1 MAKILDG
8 KEVGKAIRERTK
20 KEAEKLREQGIV
32 PKLVVLR
39 VDENPS
45 SMAYEKSAL
54 KVMEKCGIDAEARTE
69 LEAKTT
75 EDVLKIIDELNADDS
90 VSGVIIMQPFPEGIE
105 RAEVSERLHPFK
117 DVDALNPVNLGKL
130 VNNDPSAMAPSTAQ
144 ACIEI
149 LDYYDY
155 ELEGAEVAVVGSS
168 PVVGKPLAVML
179 SNRNATVSNTHVYT
193 KDNTVHT
200 TLADI
205 VITATGALGL
215 VGPDYIKEG
224 ATVIDV
230 GFGYKDGKATG
241 DVRFDEVEPKAGAI
255 TPVPGGVGSVTTG
268 VLASQVLKGAKL
280 LNNVEQSENS

>member
-8 KEVGKAIRERTK
+8 KEVGKAIRQRNKE
-20 KEAEKLREQGIV
+20 EAEKLIERGIE
-32 PKLVVLR
+32 PKLVVVR
-39 VDENPS
+39 VDENKS
-45 SMAYEKSAL
+45 SIAYEKNAM
-54 KVMEKCGIDAEARTE
+54 KVMEKCGIKAEARTE
-69 LEAKTT
+69 LDVNTT
-75 EDVLKIIDELNADDS
+75 EDLLKVIDELNEDDS
-90 VSGVIIMQPFPEGIE
+90 VSGVICMQPFPEGID
-105 RAEVSERLHPFK
+105 RAEVAERLHPFK

-130 VNNDPSAMAPSTAQ
+130 VNNDPTAMAPSTAQ

-155 ELEGAEVAVVGSS
+155 ELEGAETCVIGSS
-168 PVVGKPLAVML
+168 PVVGKPLMVML

-193 KDNTVHT
+193 KDNTIHS

-205 VITATGALGL
+205 VVSATGALGL

-241 DVRFDEVEPKAGAI
+241 DVRFDEVEPKASAI
-255 TPVPGGVGSVTTG
+255 TPVPGGVGSVTTA
-268 VLASQVLKGAKL
+268 VLASQVIKGAKL
-280 LNNVEQSENS
+280 LNNID

>member
-8 KEVGKAIRERTK
+8 KEVGKAIRERNLQ
-20 KEAEKLREQGIV
+20 EATALREEGIV

-45 SMAYEKSAL
+45 SIAYEKSAI

-69 LEAKTT
+69 LDVKTT
-75 EDVLKIIDELNADDS
+75 EDLLPIIDELNADDS
-90 VSGVIIMQPFPEGIE
+90 VTGVIIMQPFPEGIE
-105 RAEVSERLHPFK
+105 RAEVAERLHPYK

-130 VNNDPSAMAPSTAQ
+130 VNNDPTAMAPSTAQ

-155 ELEGAEVAVVGSS
+155 DLKGAETCVIGSS

-179 SNRNATVSNTHVYT
+179 SNRNATVSNTHEFT
-193 KDNTVHT
+193 KDNTLHS
-200 TLADI
+200 LKADI
-205 VITATGALGL
+205 LVSATGALGL
-215 VGPDYIKEG
+215 VGPDYIQEG
-224 ATVIDV
+224 TTVIDV

-241 DVRFDEVEPKAGAI
+241 DVRFDEVEGKAGAI
-255 TPVPGGVGSVTTG
+255 TPVPGGVGSVTTA
-268 VLASQVLKGAKL
+268 VLASQVIKGAKL
-280 LNNVEQSENS
+280 LNGKA

>member
-20 KEAEKLREQGIV
+20 KEAEALREQGIV

-45 SMAYEKSAL
+45 SMAYEKNAM
-54 KVMEKCGIDAEARTE
+54 KVMEKCGIEAEARTE
-69 LEAKTT
+69 LDAKTT
-75 EDVLKIIDELNADDS
+75 EDVLKIIDELNADQS
-90 VSGVIIMQPFPEGIE
+90 VSGVIIMQPLPEGIE
-105 RAEVSERLHPFK
+105 RAEIAERLHPFK
-117 DVDALNPVNLGKL
+117 DVDALNPINLGKL
-130 VNNDPSAMAPSTAQ
+130 VNNDDTAMAPSTAQ

-149 LDYYDY
+149 LDYYNY
-155 ELEGAEVAVVGSS
+155 ELEGAEVCVVGSS
-168 PVVGKPLAVML
+168 PVVGKPLVVML

-193 KDNTVHT
+193 KDNTVHS

-205 VITATGALGL
+205 LVSATGALGL

-230 GFGYKDGKATG
+230 GYGFKDGKATG
-241 DVRFDEVEPKAGAI
+241 DVRFDEVEPKASAI

-268 VLASQVLKGAKL
+268 VLASQVVKGAKL
-280 LNNVEQSENS
+280 LNGVK

>member
-8 KEVGKAIRERTK
+8 KEVGKFLREKTK
-20 KEAEKLREQGIV
+20 KEAEALREKGIV

-45 SMAYEKSAL
+45 SMAYEKNAL
-54 KVMEKCGIDAEARTE
+54 KVMEKCGIEAEARTE
-69 LEAKTT
+69 LDAKTT
-75 EDVLKIIDELNADDS
+75 EDVLKIIDELNEDKS

-105 RAEVSERLHPFK
+105 RADVAERLHPFK

-130 VNNDPSAMAPSTAQ
+130 VNNDPTAMAPSTAQ

-155 ELEGAEVAVVGSS
+155 ELEGAEVCVVGSS
-168 PVVGKPLAVML
+168 PVVGKPLAIML

-193 KDNTVHT
+193 KDNTIHS

-205 VITATGALGL
+205 LVSATGALGL
-215 VGPDYIKEG
+215 VGANYIKEG

-230 GFGYKDGKATG
+230 GYGFKDGKATG
-241 DVRFDEVEPKAGAI
+241 DVRFEEVEPKASAI
-255 TPVPGGVGSVTTG
+255 TPVPGGVGSVTTA
-268 VLASQVLKGAKL
+268 VLASQVVKGAKL
-280 LNNVEQSENS
+280 LNHVD

>member
-20 KEAEKLREQGIV
+20 KEAEALREQGIV

-45 SMAYEKSAL
+45 SMAYEKNAM
-54 KVMEKCGIDAEARTE
+54 KVMEKCGIEAEARTE
-69 LEAKTT
+69 LDAKTT
-75 EDVLKIIDELNADDS
+75 EDVLKIIDELNADQS
-90 VSGVIIMQPFPEGIE
+90 VSGVIIMQPLPEGIE
-105 RAEVSERLHPFK
+105 RAEIAERLHPFK
-117 DVDALNPVNLGKL
+117 DVDALNPINLGKL
-130 VNNDPSAMAPSTAQ
+130 VNNDDTAMAPSTAQ

-149 LDYYDY
+149 LDYYNY
-155 ELEGAEVAVVGSS
+155 ELEGSEVCVVGSS
-168 PVVGKPLAVML
+168 PVVGKPLVVML

-193 KDNTVHT
+193 KDNTVHS

-205 VITATGALGL
+205 LVSATGALGL

-230 GFGYKDGKATG
+230 GYGFKDGKATG
-241 DVRFDEVEPKAGAI
+241 DVRFDEVEPRASAI

-268 VLASQVLKGAKL
+268 VLASQVVKGAKL
-280 LNNVEQSENS
+280 LNGVK

>member
-20 KEAEKLREQGIV
+20 QEADALREQGIV

-45 SMAYEKSAL
+45 SMAYEKNAI

-75 EDVLKIIDELNADDS
+75 EDVLKIIDELNADES

-105 RAEVSERLHPFK
+105 RAEIAERLNPFK

-280 LNNVEQSENS
+280 LNNVE

>member
-8 KEVGKAIRERTK
+8 KEVGKFLREKTK
-20 KEAEKLREQGIV
+20 KEAEALREKGIV

-45 SMAYEKSAL
+45 SMAYEKNAL
-54 KVMEKCGIDAEARTE
+54 KVMEKCGIEAEARTE
-69 LEAKTT
+69 LGAKTT
-75 EDVLKIIDELNADDS
+75 EDVLKIIDELNEDKS

-105 RAEVSERLHPFK
+105 RADVAERLHPFK

-130 VNNDPSAMAPSTAQ
+130 VNNDPTAMAPSTAQ

-155 ELEGAEVAVVGSS
+155 ELEGAEVCVVGSS
-168 PVVGKPLAVML
+168 PVVGKPLAIML

-193 KDNTVHT
+193 KDNTIHS

-205 VITATGALGL
+205 LVSATGALGL
-215 VGPDYIKEG
+215 VGANYIKEG

-230 GFGYKDGKATG
+230 GYGFKDGKATG
-241 DVRFDEVEPKAGAI
+241 DVRFEEVEPKVSAI
-255 TPVPGGVGSVTTG
+255 TPVPGGVGSVTTA
-268 VLASQVLKGAKL
+268 VLASQVVKGAKL
-280 LNNVEQSENS
+280 LNHVD

>member
-20 KEAEKLREQGIV
+20 KEAEALREQGIV

-45 SMAYEKSAL
+45 SMAYEKNAM
-54 KVMEKCGIDAEARTE
+54 KVMEKCGIEAEARTE
-69 LEAKTT
+69 LDAKTT
-75 EDVLKIIDELNADDS
+75 EDVLKIIDELNEDKS
-90 VSGVIIMQPFPEGIE
+90 VSGVIIMQPLPEGIE
-105 RAEVSERLHPFK
+105 RAEIAERLHPFK

-130 VNNDPSAMAPSTAQ
+130 VNNDPTAMAPSTSQ

-149 LDYYDY
+149 LDYYNY
-155 ELEGAEVAVVGSS
+155 ELEGAEVCVVGSS
-168 PVVGKPLAVML
+168 PVVGKPLVVML

-193 KDNTVHT
+193 KDNTIHS

-205 VITATGALGL
+205 LVSATGALGL

-230 GFGYKDGKATG
+230 GYGFKDGKATG
-241 DVRFDEVEPKAGAI
+241 DVRFDEVEPKASAI

-268 VLASQVLKGAKL
+268 VLASQVVKGAKL
-280 LNNVEQSENS
+280 LNGVE

>member
-8 KEVGKAIRERTK
+8 KEVGQAIRERTL
-20 KEAEKLREQGIV
+20 KEATALREKGIV

-45 SMAYEKSAL
+45 SMAYEKNAM
-54 KVMEKCGIDAEARTE
+54 KVMEKCGIEAEARTE
-69 LEAKTT
+69 LGAKTT
-75 EDVLKIIDELNADDS
+75 EDVLKIIDELNADKS

-105 RAEVSERLHPFK
+105 RAEIAERLNPYK

-130 VNNDPSAMAPSTAQ
+130 INNDPTAMAPSTAQ

-149 LDYYDY
+149 LDYYNY
-155 ELEGAEVAVVGSS
+155 ELQGAEVSVIGSS

-179 SNRNATVSNTHVYT
+179 SNRNATVSNCHVYT
-193 KDNTVHT
+193 KDNTIHT

-205 VITATGALGL
+205 VVSATGALGL
-215 VGPDYIKEG
+215 VGPSYIKEG
-224 ATVIDV
+224 AVVIDV

-241 DVRFDEVEPKAGAI
+241 DVRFDEVEPKASAI

-268 VLASQVLKGAKL
+268 VLASQVVKGAKL
-280 LNNVEQSENS
+280 LNNVE

>member
-1 MAKILDG
+1 MGKILDG
-8 KEVGKAIRERTK
+8 KEVGKAIRERTRQ
-20 KEAEKLREQGIV
+20 EAEALREKGIV

-45 SMAYEKSAL
+45 SMAYEKNAM
-54 KVMEKCGIDAEARTE
+54 KVMEKCGIEAEARTE
-69 LEAKTT
+69 LDAKTT
-75 EDVLKIIDELNADDS
+75 EDVLKIIDELNEDKS

-105 RAEVSERLHPFK
+105 RAEIAERLNPYK

-130 VNNDPSAMAPSTAQ
+130 INNDPTAMAPSTAQ

-149 LDYYDY
+149 LDYYNY
-155 ELEGAEVAVVGSS
+155 ELEGAEVSVIGSS

-193 KDNTVHT
+193 KDNTIHT

-205 VITATGALGL
+205 VVSATGALGL

-241 DVRFDEVEPKAGAI
+241 DVRFDEVEPKASAI

-268 VLASQVLKGAKL
+268 VLASQVVKGAKL
-280 LNNVEQSENS
+280 LNGLE

>member
-8 KEVGKAIRERTK
+8 KEVGKFLREKTK
-20 KEAEKLREQGIV
+20 KEAEALREKGIV

-45 SMAYEKSAL
+45 SMAYEKNAL
-54 KVMEKCGIDAEARTE
+54 KVMEKCGIEAEARTE
-69 LEAKTT
+69 LGAKTT
-75 EDVLKIIDELNADDS
+75 EDVLEIIDELNEDKS

-105 RAEVSERLHPFK
+105 RADVAERLHPFK

-130 VNNDPSAMAPSTAQ
+130 VNNDPTAMAPSTAQ

-155 ELEGAEVAVVGSS
+155 ELEGAEVCVVGSS
-168 PVVGKPLAVML
+168 PVVGKPLAIML

-193 KDNTVHT
+193 KDNTIHT

-205 VITATGALGL
+205 LVSATGALGL
-215 VGPDYIKEG
+215 VGANYIKEG

-230 GFGYKDGKATG
+230 GYGFKDGKATG
-241 DVRFDEVEPKAGAI
+241 DVRFEEVEPKASAI
-255 TPVPGGVGSVTTG
+255 TPVPGGVGSVTTA
-268 VLASQVLKGAKL
+268 VLASQVVKGAKL
-280 LNNVEQSENS
+280 LNHVD

>member
-20 KEAEKLREQGIV
+20 KEAEALREQGIV

-45 SMAYEKSAL
+45 SMAYEKNAM
-54 KVMEKCGIDAEARTE
+54 KVMEKCGIEAEARTE
-69 LEAKTT
+69 LDAKTT
-75 EDVLKIIDELNADDS
+75 EDVLKIIDELNADQS
-90 VSGVIIMQPFPEGIE
+90 VSGVIIMQPLPEGIE
-105 RAEVSERLHPFK
+105 RAEIAERLHPFK
-117 DVDALNPVNLGKL
+117 DVDALNPINLGKL
-130 VNNDPSAMAPSTAQ
+130 VNNDDTAMAPSTAQ

-155 ELEGAEVAVVGSS
+155 ELEGAEVCVVGSS
-168 PVVGKPLAVML
+168 PVVGKPLVVML

-193 KDNTVHT
+193 KDNTVHS

-205 VITATGALGL
+205 LVSATGALGL

-230 GFGYKDGKATG
+230 GYGFKDGKATG
-241 DVRFDEVEPKAGAI
+241 DVRFDEVEPKASAI

-268 VLASQVLKGAKL
+268 VLASQVVKGAKL
-280 LNNVEQSENS
+280 LNGVK

>member
-1 MAKILDG
+1 MGKILDG
-8 KEVGKAIRERTK
+8 KEVGKAIRERTRQ
-20 KEAEKLREQGIV
+20 EAEALREKGIV

-45 SMAYEKSAL
+45 SMAYEKNAM
-54 KVMEKCGIDAEARTE
+54 KVMEKCGIEAEARTE
-69 LEAKTT
+69 LDAKTT
-75 EDVLKIIDELNADDS
+75 EDVLKIIDELNADKS

-105 RAEVSERLHPFK
+105 RAEIAERLNPYK
-117 DVDALNPVNLGKL
+117 DVDALNPINLGKL
-130 VNNDPSAMAPSTAQ
+130 INNDPTAMAPSTAQ

-155 ELEGAEVAVVGSS
+155 ELEGAEVCVIGSS

-193 KDNTVHT
+193 KDNTIHT

-205 VITATGALGL
+205 VVSATGALGL

-241 DVRFDEVEPKAGAI
+241 DVRFDEVEPKASAI

-268 VLASQVLKGAKL
+268 VLASQVVKGAKL
-280 LNNVEQSENS
+280 LNGLE

>member
-8 KEVGKAIRERTK
+8 KEVGKSLREKTK
-20 KEAEKLREQGIV
+20 KEAEALREKGIV

-45 SMAYEKSAL
+45 SMAYEKNAL
-54 KVMEKCGIDAEARTE
+54 KVMEKCGIEAEARTE
-69 LEAKTT
+69 LGAKTT
-75 EDVLKIIDELNADDS
+75 EDVLKIIDELNEDKS

-105 RAEVSERLHPFK
+105 RADVAERLHPFK

-130 VNNDPSAMAPSTAQ
+130 VNNDPTAMAPSTAQ

-155 ELEGAEVAVVGSS
+155 ELEGAEVCVVGSS
-168 PVVGKPLAVML
+168 PVVGKPLAIML

-193 KDNTVHT
+193 KDNTIHT

-205 VITATGALGL
+205 LVSATGALGL
-215 VGPDYIKEG
+215 VGANYIKEG

-230 GFGYKDGKATG
+230 GYGFKDGKATG
-241 DVRFDEVEPKAGAI
+241 DVRFEEVEPKASAI
-255 TPVPGGVGSVTTG
+255 TPVPGGVGSVTTA
-268 VLASQVLKGAKL
+268 VLASQVVKGAKL
-280 LNNVEQSENS
+280 LNHVD

>member
-8 KEVGKAIRERTK
+8 KEVGKAIREK
-20 KEAEKLREQGIV
+20 NKQEAEKLNEKGIE
-32 PKLVVLR
+32 PKLVVVR
-39 VDENPS
+39 VDENKS
-45 SMAYEKSAL
+45 SIAYEKSAI
-54 KVMEKCGIDAEARTE
+54 KVMEKCGIKAEARTE
-69 LEAKTT
+69 LDVKTT
-75 EDVLKIIDELNADDS
+75 EDLIKVIEELNEDES
-90 VSGVIIMQPFPEGIE
+90 VTGVICMQPFPEGID
-105 RAEVSERLHPFK
+105 RAAVAEALHPFK

-130 VNNDPSAMAPSTAQ
+130 VNNDPTAMAPSTAQ

-155 ELEGAEVAVVGSS
+155 ELEGAETCVIGSS
-168 PVVGKPLAVML
+168 PVVGKPLMVML

-193 KDNTVHT
+193 KDNTVHS

-205 VITATGALGL
+205 VVSATGALGL

-241 DVRFDEVEPKAGAI
+241 DVRFDEVEPKASAI
-255 TPVPGGVGSVTTG
+255 TPVPGGVGSVTTA
-268 VLASQVLKGAKL
+268 VLASQVIKGAKL
-280 LNNVEQSENS
+280 LNDIE

>member
-1 MAKILDG
+1 MGKILDG
-8 KEVGKAIRERTK
+8 KEVGKAIRERTRQ
-20 KEAEKLREQGIV
+20 EAEALREKGIV

-45 SMAYEKSAL
+45 SMAYEKNAM
-54 KVMEKCGIDAEARTE
+54 KVMEKCGIEAEARTE
-69 LEAKTT
+69 LDAKTT
-75 EDVLKIIDELNADDS
+75 EDVLKIIDELNADKS

-105 RAEVSERLHPFK
+105 RAEIAERLNPYK

-130 VNNDPSAMAPSTAQ
+130 INNDPTAMAPSTAQ

-155 ELEGAEVAVVGSS
+155 ELEGAEVCVIGSS

-193 KDNTVHT
+193 KDNTIHT

-205 VITATGALGL
+205 VVSATGALGL

-241 DVRFDEVEPKAGAI
+241 DVRFDEVEPKASAI

-268 VLASQVLKGAKL
+268 VLASQVVKGAKL
-280 LNNVEQSENS
+280 LNGLE

>member
-8 KEVGKAIRERTK
+8 KEVGKAIRQRNKE
-20 KEAEKLREQGIV
+20 EAEKLIERGIE
-32 PKLVVLR
+32 PKLVVVR
-39 VDENPS
+39 VDENKS
-45 SMAYEKSAL
+45 SIAYEKNAM
-54 KVMEKCGIDAEARTE
+54 KVMEKCGIKAEARTE
-69 LEAKTT
+69 LDVNTT
-75 EDVLKIIDELNADDS
+75 EDLLKVIDELNEDDS
-90 VSGVIIMQPFPEGIE
+90 VSGVICMQPFPEGIN
-105 RAEVSERLHPFK
+105 RAEVAERLHPFK

-130 VNNDPSAMAPSTAQ
+130 VNNDPTAMAPSTAQ

-155 ELEGAEVAVVGSS
+155 ELEGAETCVIGSS
-168 PVVGKPLAVML
+168 PVVGKPLMVML

-193 KDNTVHT
+193 KDNTIHS

-205 VITATGALGL
+205 VVSATGALGL

-241 DVRFDEVEPKAGAI
+241 DVRFDEVEPKASAI
-255 TPVPGGVGSVTTG
+255 TPVPGGVGSVTTA
-268 VLASQVLKGAKL
+268 VLASQVIKGAKL
-280 LNNVEQSENS
+280 LNNID

>member
-20 KEAEKLREQGIV
+20 QEADALREQGIV

-45 SMAYEKSAL
+45 SMAYEKNAI

-75 EDVLKIIDELNADDS
+75 EDVLKIIDELNADES

-105 RAEVSERLHPFK
+105 RAEIAERLNPFK

-130 VNNDPSAMAPSTAQ
+130 INNDPTAMAPSTAQ

-155 ELEGAEVAVVGSS
+155 ELEGAEVCVVGSS

-193 KDNTVHT
+193 KDNTLHT

-205 VITATGALGL
+205 LVSATGALGL

-241 DVRFDEVEPKAGAI
+241 DVRFEEVEPKASAI

-268 VLASQVLKGAKL
+268 VLASQVVKGAKL
-280 LNNVEQSENS
+280 LNNVE

>member
-280 LNNVEQSENS
+280 LNNVE

>member
-20 KEAEKLREQGIV
+20 KEAEALREQGIV

-45 SMAYEKSAL
+45 SMAYEKNAM
-54 KVMEKCGIDAEARTE
+54 KVMEKCGIEAEARTE
-69 LEAKTT
+69 LDAKTT
-75 EDVLKIIDELNADDS
+75 EDVLKIIDELNADQS
-90 VSGVIIMQPFPEGIE
+90 VSGVIIMQPLPEGIE
-105 RAEVSERLHPFK
+105 RAEIAERLHPFK
-117 DVDALNPVNLGKL
+117 DVDALNPINLGKL
-130 VNNDPSAMAPSTAQ
+130 VNNDDTAMAPSTAQ

-149 LDYYDY
+149 LDYYNY
-155 ELEGAEVAVVGSS
+155 ELEGAEVCVVGSS
-168 PVVGKPLAVML
+168 PVVGKPLVVML

-193 KDNTVHT
+193 KDNTVHS

-205 VITATGALGL
+205 LVSATGALGL

-230 GFGYKDGKATG
+230 GYGFKDGKATG
-241 DVRFDEVEPKAGAI
+241 DVRFDEVEPKGSAI

-268 VLASQVLKGAKL
+268 VLASQVVKGAKL
-280 LNNVEQSENS
+280 LNGVK

>member
-8 KEVGKAIRERTK
+8 KEVGKFLREKTK
-20 KEAEKLREQGIV
+20 KEAEALREKGIV

-45 SMAYEKSAL
+45 SMAYEKNAL
-54 KVMEKCGIDAEARTE
+54 KVMEKCGIEAEARTE
-69 LEAKTT
+69 LDAKTT
-75 EDVLKIIDELNADDS
+75 EDVLKIIDELNEDKS

-105 RAEVSERLHPFK
+105 RADVAERLHPFK

-130 VNNDPSAMAPSTAQ
+130 VNNDPTAMAPSTAQ

-155 ELEGAEVAVVGSS
+155 ELEGAEVCVVGSS
-168 PVVGKPLAVML
+168 PVVGKPLAIML

-193 KDNTVHT
+193 KDNTIHT

-205 VITATGALGL
+205 LVSATGALGL
-215 VGPDYIKEG
+215 VGANYIKEG

-230 GFGYKDGKATG
+230 GYGFKDGKATG
-241 DVRFDEVEPKAGAI
+241 DVRFEEVEPKASAI
-255 TPVPGGVGSVTTG
+255 TPVPGGVGSVTTA
-268 VLASQVLKGAKL
+268 VLASQVVKGAKL
-280 LNNVEQSENS
+280 LNHVD